1 MKKTIALVLIL
12 ALGLTAE
19 VANADFTF
27 GNPTNLGP
35 IVNSSSLEKGPS
47 ISSDGLTLFFHSGN
61 SRPGSYGQKDLW
73 LTTRAT
79 KDDPWS
85 EPVNFD
91 PNINST
97 YQEGNPSIS
106 ADQLTLYFS
115 SWRQPEGYGENDLW
129 MIERPAISDPWSETI
144 NLGPIINTSYVEIR
158 PDISADGLT
167 LFFSSDRPGGYGDL
181 DLWITTRQNRDDP
194 WGPPENL
201 GPILNSSD
209 RDGGPCISSDGLTL
223 FLQSDR
229 PGGYGGRDLY
239 MTTRASTNHPWSTPV
254 NLGPIVN
261 TEVEDGGPSI
271 SEDGLTLY
279 FYSKRPG
286 GFGRNDLWQV
296 SIDPVVD
303 LNADGIVDSADMCI
317 IVDNWGTDE
326 PLCDIGPTPFGDGIV
341 DVQDL
346 IVLAEHLFEE
356 IPPVE

>member
-1 MKKTIALVLIL
+1 MRKAISLVLIL
-12 ALGLTAE
+12 TLAISLD
-19 VANADFTF
+19 VAKADFTF
-27 GNPTNLGP
+27 GTPTNLGP

-73 LTTRAT
+73 VTTRET
-79 KDDPWS
+79 TDDPWS
-85 EPVNFD
+85 EPFNFD
-91 PNINST
+91 LNINST

-129 MIERPAISDPWSETI
+129 MIERPAISGPWSGPI
-144 NLGPIINTSYVEIR
+144 NLGPVINTSYVEIR

-167 LFFSSDRPGGYGDL
+167 LFFSSDRPGGYGKD
-181 DLWITTRQNRDDP
+181 DLWITTRQIREDP

-201 GPILNSSD
+201 GPILNSSN

-223 FLQSDR
+223 FLESDR
-229 PGGYGGRDLY
+229 PGSYGGRDLY
-239 MTTRASTNHPWSTPV
+239 LSKRVSKNQPWSIPM

-261 TEVEDGGPSI
+261 SDVEDGGPSI
-271 SEDGLTLY
+271 SRDGLTLY
-279 FYSKRPG
+279 YHSKRSG

-296 SIDPVVD
+296 SIEPIVD
-303 LNADGIVDSADMCI
+303 LNDDGIVDALDMCI
-317 IVDNWGTDE
+317 IVDHWGEDN
-326 PLCDIGPTPFGDGIV
+326 PLCDIGPMPWGDGIV

-356 IPPVE
+356 VPPVE